1 MFHDGWQTEGLR
13 LTIFRD
19 RNEHGPGLLQRVIGT
34 PPLSTQQNPQEGT
47 VVEQAESDGNN
58 LLMVSAL
65 GRLDWHIQ
73 PLLPSQQTNEPL
85 VLKFSTQTIPLLFKA
100 LGASLENPIQANRLA
115 LGVNL
120 IQFVDSP
127 RHGHEILAQ
136 YLHDV
141 ELDTNSL
148 DLMYRINKRRE
159 SRSIHGVDVN
169 RLSTWSLEVLNTSSI
184 QFNPVT
190 SEVRVINTQSHCVR
204 LAMDINTPEWP
215 NTVTSS
221 QLFSLLDEFYMLA
234 QEIASHGDIS

>member
-1 MFHDGWQTEGLR
+1 MFHDGWQTESLR

-47 VVEQAESDGNN
+47 VVEQAESDGNI

-85 VLKFSTQTIPLLFKA
+85 VLKFSTQTIPLLFSA

-141 ELDTNSL
+141 ELD
-148 DLMYRINKRRE
+148 
-159 SRSIHGVDVN
+159 DVN

-190 SEVRVINTQSHCVR
+190 SEVRVINAQSHCVR
-204 LAMDINTPEWP
+204 LAMDINTPELP
-215 NTVTSS
+215 DSVTSS
-221 QLFSLLDEFYMLA
+221 QLIGLLDEFYMLA